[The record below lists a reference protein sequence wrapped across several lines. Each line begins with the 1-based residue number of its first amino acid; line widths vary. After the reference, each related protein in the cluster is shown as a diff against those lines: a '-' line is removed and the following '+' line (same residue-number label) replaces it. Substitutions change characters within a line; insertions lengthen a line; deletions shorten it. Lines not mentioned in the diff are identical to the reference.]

1 MVISIV
7 IPTYNRSHLIELTLE
22 SFIKQNFR
30 KEDFEIIVS
39 NNNSTDN
46 TEKVVQNFIEKN
58 SSFNI
63 RYILESR
70 QGVHFAR
77 NTAAKLAKGEFLYFT
92 DDDMIAD
99 PDALKE
105 LLYLFSLDDKVAS
118 VTGLVLPK
126 WEITP
131 PDWILKLC
139 NNALLSL
146 NDPEYDLIVSEK
158 DCNVFSCHQMIRRN
172 VFFLSGGFNPENTK
186 GVWIGDGETGL
197 NIKIKE
203 EGFKFA
209 FNRRSVIHHII
220 PAFRLTQKYLN
231 KRMANQGNCD
241 IYTWYRKSNPSS
253 LILLKAIFICLLKII
268 YSSVK
273 CIFNYLRGNIL
284 WRMNQASCFYYI
296 AGIKYLAKLLTDS
309 SWRALVLKSNW
320 LDE

>member
-1 MVISIV
+1 MVVSVI
-7 IPTYNRSHLIELTLE
+7 IPTYNRSHLIELTLD
-22 SFIKQNFR
+22 SFIRQNFR
-30 KEDFEIIVS
+30 KEDFEIIIS

-46 TEKVVQNFIEKN
+46 TEEVVKRFIEKN
-58 SSFNI
+58 SSFNLK
-63 RYILESR
+63 YIVESR

-77 NTAAKLAKGEFLYFT
+77 NSAAKLAKGEYLYFT
-92 DDDMIAD
+92 DDDMIAE

-105 LLYLFSLDDKVAS
+105 LLYLFSLDTKIAS

-126 WEITP
+126 WEAEP
-131 PDWILKLC
+131 PKWILKLC

-146 NDPEYDLIVSEK
+146 NDPDYDLIVSEN
-158 DCNVFSCHQMIRRN
+158 DCNVFSCHQMIRSQI
-172 VFFLSGGFNPENTK
+172 FFLSGGFNPENTK

-220 PAFRLTQKYLN
+220 PASRLTQRYLN

-241 IYTWYRKSNPSS
+241 TYTWYRKILPSS
-253 LILLKAIFICLLKII
+253 MSIFKEIILRLLKVI
-268 YSSVK
+268 YSFIK
-273 CIFNYLRGNIL
+273 CIFNFIKGNIS
-284 WRMNQASCFYYI
+284 WRMNLAFCFYNI

-309 SWRALVLKSNW
+309 SWRALVLKNNW

>member
-1 MVISIV
+1 MVISII

-30 KEDFEIIVS
+30 KEDFEIIIS

-105 LLYLFSLDDKVAS
+105 LLYLFSLDQKVAS
-118 VTGLVLPK
+118 VTGLVLPQ

-146 NDPEYDLIVSEK
+146 NDPDYDLIISEK

-209 FNRRSVIHHII
+209 FNRRSVINHII

-231 KRMANQGNCD
+231 IRMANQGNCD

-253 LILLKAIFICLLKII
+253 LILLKAIFICLMKII
-268 YSSVK
+268 YSSLK
-273 CIFNYLRGNIL
+273 CIFNYLMGNIL
-284 WRMNQASCFYYI
+284 WRMNQASCFYNI

>member
-1 MVISIV
+1 MVISII

-30 KEDFEIIVS
+30 KEDFEIIIS

-105 LLYLFSLDDKVAS
+105 LLYLFSLDEKVAS
-118 VTGLVLPK
+118 VTGLVLPQ

-146 NDPEYDLIVSEK
+146 NDPDYDLIISEK

-209 FNRRSVIHHII
+209 FNRRSVINHII

-231 KRMANQGNCD
+231 IRMANQGNCD

-253 LILLKAIFICLLKII
+253 LILLKAIFICLMKII
-268 YSSVK
+268 YSSLK

-284 WRMNQASCFYYI
+284 WRMNQASCFYNI

-320 LDE
+320 LEE

>member
-1 MVISIV
+1 MVISII

-30 KEDFEIIVS
+30 KEDFEIIIS

-46 TEKVVQNFIEKN
+46 TEKVVRNFIEKN

-105 LLYLFSLDDKVAS
+105 LLYLFSLDEKVAS
-118 VTGLVLPK
+118 VTGLVLPQ

-146 NDPEYDLIVSEK
+146 NDPDYDLIISEK

-209 FNRRSVIHHII
+209 FNRRSVINHII

-231 KRMANQGNCD
+231 IRMANQGNCD

-253 LILLKAIFICLLKII
+253 LILLKAIFICLMKII
-268 YSSVK
+268 YSSLK
-273 CIFNYLRGNIL
+273 CIFNYLMGNIL
-284 WRMNQASCFYYI
+284 WRMNQASCFYNI

-320 LDE
+320 LEE

>member
-1 MVISIV
+1 MVISII

-30 KEDFEIIVS
+30 KEDFEIIIS

-105 LLYLFSLDDKVAS
+105 LLYLFSLDQKVAS
-118 VTGLVLPK
+118 VTGLVLPQ

-146 NDPEYDLIVSEK
+146 NDPDYDLIISEK

-209 FNRRSVIHHII
+209 FNRRSVINHII

-231 KRMANQGNCD
+231 IRMANQGNCD

-253 LILLKAIFICLLKII
+253 LILLKAIFICLMKII
-268 YSSVK
+268 YSSLK

-284 WRMNQASCFYYI
+284 WRMNQASCFYNI